1 MQRDRA
7 GQSGRLPGP
16 DDTRTR
22 VPCQPLGAPRRY
34 PPYSFPSSLAARIT
48 LSLPRGDRATSPV
61 SRRRSTS
68 ACSTPTRRFVMA
80 TAPNPFTD
88 ITKLLEQYK
97 LPGVDMTSIIEARR
111 KDIEALAE
119 ANRIAY
125 EGMQALVQKQTEIL
139 SKSMQEIQAT
149 AQKMATSGNPAE
161 AMTRQGELVQQGL
174 QTAFNNMRELAE
186 MAQKS
191 QAEALAVITK
201 RAEQS
206 IAEAKSLMKPAG
218 K

>member
-1 MQRDRA
+1 
-7 GQSGRLPGP
+7 
-16 DDTRTR
+16 
-22 VPCQPLGAPRRY
+22 
-34 PPYSFPSSLAARIT
+34 
-48 LSLPRGDRATSPV
+48 
-61 SRRRSTS
+61 
-68 ACSTPTRRFVMA
+68 MA

-174 QTAFNNMRELAE
+174 QTAFNNMRELTE

-206 IAEAKSLMKPAG
+206 IAEAKSLMKPGG